1 MKREDQIWRVEA
13 ADLNSYYKGSYSH
26 QNIMVSDKLTA
37 DYISRDHHRTLR
49 KTDQVMCAGKQ
60 RIFNEKKGVLG
71 GAQQLGVQ

>member
-49 KTDQVMCAGKQ
+49 KTLTDRSSDVCQEAKNTQ
-60 RIFNEKKGVLG
+60 
-71 GAQQLGVQ
+71 